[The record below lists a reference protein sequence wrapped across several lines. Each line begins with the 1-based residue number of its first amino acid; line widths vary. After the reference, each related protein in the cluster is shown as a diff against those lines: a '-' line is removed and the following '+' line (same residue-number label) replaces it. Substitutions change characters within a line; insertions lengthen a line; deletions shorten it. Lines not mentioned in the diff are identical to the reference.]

1 MSIRSLHKIL
11 MTAGMAAASLCA
23 LPAHALEWG
32 VAAGTASNHGVKKVS
47 VIAGWDRQ
55 APLWQGDKW
64 HLDLHHEVELG
75 YWHVPEASDIVEFGY
90 SPFLRMARP
99 TQGGGSFFVEA
110 SVGVRGLSHVRIAP
124 TKTMSTA
131 FQFSDQL
138 GMGYQ
143 WGSQQQNTVGVRV
156 QHESNAS
163 IKTPNPGINFGLLYY
178 QRKFQ

>member
-32 VAAGTASNHGVKKVS
+32 VAAGPASNHGVKKVS

-110 SVGVRGLSHVRIAP
+110 SVGVRGR
-124 TKTMSTA
+124 
-131 FQFSDQL
+131 
-138 GMGYQ
+138 
-143 WGSQQQNTVGVRV
+143 
-156 QHESNAS
+156 
-163 IKTPNPGINFGLLYY
+163 
-178 QRKFQ
+178 